1 MEHSTSKNDFFN
13 NNKQTI
19 IVGTSIAVIVITLII
34 GIITLNS
41 SNVGIKEKKAEDTL
55 TGEWNA
61 LDPPNISDLLNTIVE
76 NNGIPKEFLDIFGP
90 PIYQLAKIIILDNI
104 YMEKIIF
111 TDNGNM
117 YLSFGELSGGKLSI
131 NIGTITY
138 SDIGNNKLL
147 INYMVGNVSGELTG
161 GLDIVVASGSASGSV
176 SIPGSIS
183 YVSTYSIEGDLL
195 TLDLFGYETTFQR
208 VTD

>member
-1 MEHSTSKNDFFN
+1 MEHSASKNDFFN

-19 IVGTSIAVIVITLII
+19 IVGTSIAVIIITLII
-34 GIITLNS
+34 GIVTLNNRS
-41 SNVGIKEKKAEDTL
+41 IDTKQEEYTL

-61 LDPPNISDLLNTIVE
+61 LNPPNISDLLNTIIE

-90 PIYQLAKIIILDNI
+90 PIYQLAKIVILDNI

-138 SDIGNNKLL
+138 SDIGDNKIL
-147 INYMVGNVSGELTG
+147 INYMVGDVSGELS
-161 GLDIVVASGSASGSV
+161 IEVISGSV

-195 TLDLFGYETTFQR
+195 TLDLFGYEMTFQR
-208 VTD
+208 VTE

>member
-1 MEHSTSKNDFFN
+1 MEHSASKNDFFN

-19 IVGTSIAVIVITLII
+19 IVGTSIAVIIITLII
-34 GIITLNS
+34 GIVTLNNRS
-41 SNVGIKEKKAEDTL
+41 IDTKQEEYTL

-61 LDPPNISDLLNTIVE
+61 LNPPNISDLLNTIIE

-90 PIYQLAKIIILDNI
+90 PIYQLAKIVILDNI

-138 SDIGNNKLL
+138 SDIGDNKIL
-147 INYMVGNVSGELTG
+147 INYMVGNVSGELSS
-161 GLDIVVASGSASGSV
+161 VVVSGSV
-176 SIPGSIS
+176 SISGSIS
-183 YVSTYSIEGDLL
+183 YISTYSIEGDLL

-208 VTD
+208 VTE